1 MVNTTEIR
9 VSNQQFSVVPEGH
22 VSIPEGYS
30 TALVEVTDTFM
41 TVRTGTDWGPIT
53 LSISTDEEDLA
64 AVNDDEWD
72 AIEEGYFYKIA
83 PLRVET
89 NDGTVWGDFTD
100 LGKLPR
106 KGKIEFRV
114 LAKGRTQ
121 GWGRDSET
129 AEEQYYLI
137 FWSAAAGAPQ
147 RPKHWLVKSDG
158 KNSITPRP
166 SNTPYT
172 PDDHDASDAR
182 VRTIGPYTFGSE

>member
-41 TVRTGTDWGPIT
+41 TVRTGTDWGPVA
-53 LSISTDEEDLA
+53 LSISTNEEDLA

-89 NDGTVWGDFTD
+89 NDGTVWSDFTD
-100 LGKLPR
+100 LSKLPR

-114 LAKGRTQ
+114 LAKGRAQ

-129 AEEQYYLI
+129 AQEHYSLI

-147 RPKHWLVKSDG
+147 RPKHRLVKSDG
-158 KNSITPRP
+158 KNTITARK
-166 SNTPYT
+166 SNTPYN

-182 VRTIGPYTFGSE
+182 VRTIGPYIFGSE